1 MIGSEGQ
8 FVDSFGRKFEAGF
21 EGWKPGQFVNSKF
34 IVQKR
39 GEDLELLVANSVVG
53 DIRHADIFELP
64 SLSDD
69 AKQQLLRVGV
79 AEIDV
84 DIEVVGNMRYEVSNM
99 YRYEAKINRIN
110 SIQPAFNGNYEEL
123 VLGQQVL
130 VEGRVT
136 DYRRAEGQGVS
147 DYGHCKVELPDS
159 TVVDVTMWNGYLTYE
174 DGALGVID
182 PPHPTE
188 GDKVQINCTYGNPG
202 ARYMK
207 DDGLSLF
214 AYYTR
219 STFMLEPS
227 QERAELY
234 ASRRKLVDE
243 AMQAF
248 LDTQDLAE
256 ARRILAQVIKGTLI
270 TGGTSVKGGLTA
282 GEQDFIRNAVE
293 LKFTDPDE
301 KPLDLFGDEYEAEEI
316 NKVWGVDVYSMSR
329 ADFYR
334 FCMSFA
340 NGEIAYVRTGGIDSP
355 YRFFDKALS
364 RGQQIEVLSTAVRYF
379 SSNVIGKRIVSTRG
393 KPGEQDRDPG
403 RITDP
408 DFADWDTGYL
418 FEQSMSY
425 LSHYPEKD
433 VADIFIDLISQMD
446 SQNRFLT
453 AVDRDENRDYY
464 ETGIFRCATQ
474 NLESALLIQDGEV
487 VGVGNREVVARYKKQ
502 LPLMR
507 SLSEKMHKNA
517 WNNEGR
523 YRLWEYVDRFATS
536 IEKAADFAYT
546 SNYPNN

>member
-8 FVDSFGRKFEAGF
+8 FVDSFGKKFETGF
-21 EGWKPGQFVNSKF
+21 EGWKPGQFINSKF
-34 IVQKR
+34 TVQKR
-39 GEDLELLVANSVVG
+39 GDDLVLLVADSVVG
-53 DIRHADIFELP
+53 DIRYADIFELHG
-64 SLSDD
+64 LSEE
-69 AKQQLLRVGV
+69 AKQQLLKVGV

-84 DIEVVGNMRYEVSNM
+84 DIEITGDMRYEISNM
-99 YRYEAKINRIN
+99 FRYEARIDRIN
-110 SIQPAFNGNYEEL
+110 SIQLAFDGDYENL

-136 DYRRAEGQGVS
+136 DYEKSEGQGVS
-147 DYGHCKVELPDS
+147 EYGHCKVELPDG
-159 TVVDVTMWNGYLTYE
+159 TVVAVTMWNGYLTYE

-182 PPHPTE
+182 PPYPLE

-202 ARYMK
+202 ARYGK

-256 ARRILAQVIKGTLI
+256 ARKILAQVTKGTLI

-282 GEQDFIRNAVE
+282 DEQDFIRNAVE

-316 NKVWGVDVYSMSR
+316 NKVWGVEVYAMSR

-340 NGEIAYVRTGGIDSP
+340 TGGIVYENTGSLDYP
-355 YRFFDKALS
+355 YRFFDKALT
-364 RGQQIEVLSTAVRYF
+364 REQQIEVLTTAV
-379 SSNVIGKRIVSTRG
+379 STLAPKVIGKRTYSTRNMFG
-393 KPGEQDRDPG
+393 QESVDRGSIVDPNL
-403 RITDP
+403 I
-408 DFADWDTGYL
+408 DWDTAYL
-418 FEQSMSY
+418 FEQSLSY
-425 LSHYPEKD
+425 LSGYSLPS
-433 VADIFIDLISQMD
+433 VANVFIDLVIDMYD
-446 SQNRFLT
+446 K
-453 AVDRDENRDYY
+453 DRYRKDIDADERRDFYEYY
-464 ETGIFRCATQ
+464 ICDCYRR
-474 NLESALLIQDGEV
+474 NLQKALVMERGQVL
-487 VGVGNREVVARYKKQ
+487 GVSNAEILGLYAKQ
-502 LPLMR
+502 LPLLR
-507 SLSEKMHKNA
+507 ALSKKMQVDS
-517 WNNEGR
+517 WNNDGR
-523 YRLWEYVDRFATS
+523 YTVWEYVDDCADLTERATVVS
-536 IEKAADFAYT
+536 RE
-546 SNYPNN
+546 NNFLNN